1 MTEEDKFD
9 PEKNPDI
16 HAMVAKNPDTGEKQA
31 IAYSVKEYHR
41 MYVISLIL
49 LIAVIAAVIIAA
61 IALIKFWPFLLK
73 LDTGNWLTRLT
84 LTCREC
90 AACV

>member
-1 MTEEDKFD
+1 MTEDD
-9 PEKNPDI
+9 SEKNPDI
-16 HAMVAKNPDTGEKQA
+16 HVEKATNPQTGEKMA

-61 IALIKFWPFLLK
+61 IALVKFWPAILK
-73 LDTGNWLTRLT
+73 VDQMNWISRLV

-90 AACV
+90 PVCA